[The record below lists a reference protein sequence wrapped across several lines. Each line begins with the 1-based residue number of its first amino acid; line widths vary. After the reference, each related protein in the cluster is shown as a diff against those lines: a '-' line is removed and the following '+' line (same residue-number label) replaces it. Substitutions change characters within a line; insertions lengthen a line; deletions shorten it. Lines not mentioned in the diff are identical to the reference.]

1 MDPDKRIIEV
11 LHIPSLHLLLGVVD
25 KLLQELKKRAS
36 KNWVDKYLKKVNIVR
51 KSYQGQHSLEGNQCS
66 EFLKKL
72 DILERELMKES
83 TGLNVVTLPI
93 LQVFCTFRKVQKSC
107 FGMEVKPDF
116 RNQIAE
122 FSRVYRSLEIS
133 VTPKVHIIERHI
145 KDFYDIYGKEHGLGF
160 WSEQPFEA
168 MHHEMKVLWNKVKI
182 KDISRE
188 EYGVR
193 LLDLSPSTFS
203 TE

>member
-1 MDPDKRIIEV
+1 
-11 LHIPSLHLLLGVVD
+11 
-25 KLLQELKKRAS
+25 
-36 KNWVDKYLKKVNIVR
+36 
-51 KSYQGQHSLEGNQCS
+51 
-66 EFLKKL
+66 
-72 DILERELMKES
+72 
-83 TGLNVVTLPI
+83 
-93 LQVFCTFRKVQKSC
+93 
-107 FGMEVKPDF
+107 MEVKPDF

-145 KDFYDIYGKEHGLGF
+145 KDFYDIHGEEHGLGF

-188 EYGVR
+188 EYRER
-193 LLDLSPSTFS
+193 LLDFICAFNSKHI
-203 TE
+203 